1 MFCGNKMV
9 LWLAVIVLCCYI
21 NKGLIFA
28 YTLQDEQTLHSAL
41 LTGYNKGLRPG
52 IDRTIPMTLNMTF
65 LLFSI
70 KEFDMST
77 GEFSVTGV
85 FVLNWIDERLSWNP
99 TSYNQTN
106 TTVISQSQ
114 LWLPN
119 LINVNPFDDI
129 TGLRHDELSVIVD
142 YTGLCTWFAIETFES
157 VCYTDVTKYP
167 FDTQDCSIKFYVWG
181 YLYKDIDSTFVSPK
195 VLLTLYTEN
204 GIWEVHDSA
213 TYTQMNIYNDKEI
226 IVKLN
231 LKRRI
236 SYYIVSL
243 ILPLAFI
250 TFLMGFVFLLPH
262 DSGERLGFSITVLL
276 SIVVYLTIIQDILP
290 EASEP
295 HVSILSIVLSIFVVH
310 GSLVVISVVIN
321 LRIQN
326 HFSQKPVPKFI
337 NRLILFL
344 RRKDRDIV
352 EPLGSKIE
360 LDYKEE
366 DNVLTWSEAANDL
379 DLIFFVVSQVMF
391 CILSICY
398 FLSVST

>member
-1 MFCGNKMV
+1 MFCRHKMIS
-9 LWLAVIVLCCYI
+9 WLTVVVFICYI
-21 NKGLIFA
+21 NRGLIFA

-41 LTGYNKGLRPG
+41 LTGYNTGLRPG
-52 IDRTIPMTLNMTF
+52 IDRSIPMTLNMTF

-99 TSYNQTN
+99 ASYNQTN
-106 TTVISQSQ
+106 TTVISQSK

-119 LINVNPFDDI
+119 LINVNPFEDI
-129 TGLRHDELSVIVD
+129 TGLRRDGLSVIVD

-167 FDTQDCSIKFYVWG
+167 FDTQVCSIKFYVWG
-181 YLYKDIDSTFVSPK
+181 YSYKDIDSTFVSSK

-226 IVKLN
+226 IVELT
-231 LKRRI
+231 LERRT

-250 TFLMGFVFLLPH
+250 TFLTSFVFLLPQ
-262 DSGERLGFSITVLL
+262 DSGERLGFSLTVLL
-276 SIVVYLTIIQDILP
+276 SVVVYLTIIQDILP

-295 HVSILSIVLSIFVVH
+295 HVSILGIFLSIFVVM
-310 GSLVVISVVIN
+310 GSLVVIVVIIN

-326 HFSQKPVPKFI
+326 QHSQKPIPKFI
-337 NRLILFL
+337 NRLILFV
-344 RRKDRDIV
+344 RRKDKDMV

-360 LDYKEE
+360 LDYNEE
-366 DNVLTWSEAANDL
+366 DSVLTWSEAANDL
-379 DLIFFVVSQVMF
+379 DLIFFVVSQVVF
-391 CILSICY
+391 CILGICY
-398 FLSVST
+398 FLSVLT